1 MVDRYGLSLNV
12 TRGSLDNIPRTGPLI
27 LIANHPYG
35 ILDGLMMGHMLQST
49 RGDFRI
55 LANSVFRK
63 AEDLNRILLPISFD
77 NTKEALALNI
87 ETRKTAL
94 SYLSGGGAIG
104 VFPGGTVSTALRPF
118 STPMDPGWRSFTAR
132 MIAKS
137 DAAVVPVYFAGHTSR
152 LFQVASHL
160 HYTLRLGLLLKEF
173 KTRYVAKYK
182 VEPAV
187 QESLGFVVGLALM
200 EDIIG
205 NAKSTSPADLAAV
218 AKTIDLPG
226 GTYIN
231 GWGMKFDA
239 TGQNVMAEGAVVQ
252 WQDQRMVV
260 VYPDSVSMAKPI
272 MVPLP
277 GSN

>member
-1 MVDRYGLSLNV
+1 MFDPRKLLDDLLGSKVPGTETTVRDKAGQVGQLAKDNPLATGALVAVLLGTGAGQATISFAEALGDDVNGIFSSSYPPDINPDGLS
-12 TRGSLDNIPRTGPLI
+12 
-27 LIANHPYG
+27 
-35 ILDGLMMGHMLQST
+35 
-49 RGDFRI
+49 
-55 LANSVFRK
+55 
-63 AEDLNRILLPISFD
+63 
-77 NTKEALALNI
+77 
-87 ETRKTAL
+87 
-94 SYLSGGGAIG
+94 
-104 VFPGGTVSTALRPF
+104 
-118 STPMDPGWRSFTAR
+118 AR
-132 MIAKS
+132 AQA
-137 DAAVVPVYFAGHTSR
+137 D
-152 LFQVASHL
+152 
-160 HYTLRLGLLLKEF
+160 LKEF

-272 MVPLP
+272 MVPLLP
-277 GSN
+277 PTRSWL